1 MKFSSPIKLRWHL
14 VLLVLATVLPLLLF
28 TSLLIRQ
35 EIKQQQ
41 LNADRALRD
50 TVRALSLAVDREIYS
65 AQAVLETLAG
75 SQAIDEGNLQRFYR
89 LAEAAV
95 AKRQNAWVV
104 LLDLTGHQ
112 LINTDRPFGATLP
125 NTFREGQPQGK
136 HSVYPDLPLSGAA
149 QLKRVVATGQPAVSD
164 VFISL
169 IRRKPAVLVAIPV
182 LRSGDV
188 HYVLDLVFELEPFT
202 RLLLEQRMPAGSV
215 GMIMDSK
222 GIIIGRTID
231 PERFIGRRASAGL
244 IERAARSDEGA
255 GVGKTLDGLS
265 LYSAYVRSKTTNWT
279 TVVGVP
285 QAAANAAL
293 DRTFYILFGG
303 GALLLF
309 SSLIAALLVGRRIT
323 EPISALAERAGLI
336 QRGGHIQLKPSDVAE
351 VKQLQDALVAAGTA
365 AQAAHAERER
375 RLTAEVKQAAA
386 EAAQAEILE
395 REAKLQESEE
405 RLRAFLENSATVA
418 WMSDEDGRYVYLSRN
433 YLKRFN
439 LDQQAWQGKTA
450 FELWPAATAEK
461 FRQRDLAVLGH
472 GGLQEVI
479 EEAKNADGSRSW
491 WFNSRFMLSDR
502 SGKRYVGGLGVEIT
516 ERKRLENELERRIDE
531 LKEADRRKDEFLAT
545 LSHELRN
552 PLAPIS
558 NAVQVLKA
566 IAPGDAK
573 LEWCRNLI
581 DQQVGYMAR
590 LMEDLLDVSRI
601 TRDKL
606 DLRKQP
612 VALSEIVNNA
622 VETSRPAIDAG
633 GHRLTVDLPKAN
645 IVLDGDPARL
655 TQVFANLLNNAAKYM
670 ESGGAIRIT
679 ARLNGVPTLPA
690 RESGQ
695 GEEITEGEAAGPADG
710 GDSPSKSAEVV
721 VSVADTG
728 IGIAPEMLPHV
739 FDMFF
744 QAEGGRER
752 RYGGLG
758 IGLTL
763 VRSLVEL
770 HGGSIEVKS
779 AGVGKGSEF
788 EVRLPVRQAGLA
800 AVQRTPERAAAQA
813 VAATG
818 KRVVIVDDNKMQAQ
832 TLAMLIE
839 MMGYRV
845 RTAYDGAS
853 ALGVIAEF
861 LPQAALIDIGLP
873 GMNGYDLARR
883 LRELPQLNGITLI
896 AQTGWGREEDRQQ
909 SNQAGFQH
917 HLTKPLDHQLL
928 EKILRE
934 I

>member
-1 MKFSSPIKLRWHL
+1 M
-14 VLLVLATVLPLLLF
+14 
-28 TSLLIRQ
+28 
-35 EIKQQQ
+35 
-41 LNADRALRD
+41 RD
-50 TVRALSLAVDREIYS
+50 T
-65 AQAVLETLAG
+65 
-75 SQAIDEGNLQRFYR
+75 
-89 LAEAAV
+89 
-95 AKRQNAWVV
+95 
-104 LLDLTGHQ
+104 
-112 LINTDRPFGATLP
+112 
-125 NTFREGQPQGK
+125 QGK
-136 HSVYPDLPLSGAA
+136 HPVYPDLPFGGAA
-149 QLKRVVATGQPAVSD
+149 QLKRVIATGQPAVSD

-169 IRRKPAVLVAIPV
+169 IRRKPAVSVTVPV
-182 LRSGDV
+182 LRSGQL

-202 RLLLEQRMPAGSV
+202 KLLVEQPLPAGSV

-231 PERFIGRRASAGL
+231 PERFIGRRAGAPL
-244 IERAARSDEGA
+244 VEQAAKSDEGA
-255 GVGKTLDGLS
+255 GVGKTLEGLS
-265 LYSAYVRSKTTNWT
+265 LYRAFVRSKTTNWT

-293 DRTFYILFGG
+293 ERTFNILFGG
-303 GALLLF
+303 GALLL
-309 SSLIAALLVGRRIT
+309 LLESNRRAVGRSKDSRADID
-323 EPISALAERAGLI
+323 AGRAAGLI
-336 QRGGHIQLKPSDVAE
+336 QGGGHINLAPTDVAE

-365 AQAAHAERER
+365 AQAAGAEHER
-375 RLTAEVKQAAA
+375 RITAEVKQAAA
-386 EAAQAEILE
+386 EAAQSEILD

-418 WMSDEDGRYVYLSRN
+418 WMSDEEGRYVYLSRN
-433 YLKRFN
+433 YRQRFN

-461 FRQRDLAVLGH
+461 FRQRDLAVLDH
-472 GGLQEVI
+472 SGLEEVI
-479 EEAKNADGSRSW
+479 EEAKNADGSHSW
-491 WFNSRFMLSDR
+491 WFNSRFVLTDR
-502 SGKRYVGGLGVEIT
+502 SGKRYVGGLGVDIT

-552 PLAPIS
+552 PLAPIG

-581 DQQVGYMAR
+581 EQQVGYMAR

-606 DLRKQP
+606 DLRNQP
-612 VALSEIVNNA
+612 VALSEIINNA
-622 VETSRPAIDAG
+622 VETSRPAIEAG
-633 GHRLTVDLPKAN
+633 GHQLTVDLPKAN

-670 ESGGAIRIT
+670 ESGGAIRVN
-679 ARLNGVPTLPA
+679 ARLNEVPALPA
-690 RESGQ
+690 RQLGQ
-695 GEEITEGEAAGPADG
+695 GEEIAEGEAAGPAEG
-710 GDSPSKSAEVV
+710 GDSQSKSAEVV

-728 IGIAPEMLPHV
+728 IGMAPEMLPHV

-788 EVRLPVRQAGLA
+788 EVRLPVRQIDLA
-800 AVQRTPERAAAQA
+800 AAPSAPEAAPAQAAAG
-813 VAATG
+813 TG
-818 KRVVIVDDNKMQAQ
+818 KRVVVVDDNKMQAQ
-832 TLAMLIE
+832 TLAMVIE

-853 ALGVIAEF
+853 ALIVITEF
-861 LPQAALIDIGLP
+861 LPEAALIDIGLP

-883 LRELPQLNGITLI
+883 LRQLPQLNGITLI
-896 AQTGWGREEDRQQ
+896 AQTGWGREEDREQ